1 MTVIG
6 SSYPAIAPRETTPS
20 AGATGTLPPVE
31 ILRPATQTVPL
42 VVASPHSG
50 CRYSDAFLAASKL
63 DPVTL
68 RRSEDAHVHRLSAA
82 APGLGAPLI
91 HALFP
96 RAYLDANREP
106 YELDPAMFADPLPT
120 YANVRSPRVAA
131 GLGTIARLVGNGSDI
146 YRRKLTFAEA
156 EERIDTCYRP
166 YHDALAAL
174 VEETRQRFGFCILVD
189 CHSMPSGLVGSH
201 GIPPAARPG
210 ADFVLG
216 DCHGSSCHRL
226 VSNTAHATLVG
237 AGFRTARNAPYAGG
251 FTTRHYGAPKQNVH
265 VIQVEIGRHLYM
277 NEETYA
283 PLEPGFSRVAAMLS
297 QLFTTLGGLDLNSPG
312 RKGLLG

>member
-1 MTVIG
+1 
-6 SSYPAIAPRETTPS
+6 
-20 AGATGTLPPVE
+20 LPPLE
-31 ILRPATQTVPL
+31 IIRPAVQTVPL

-50 CRYSDAFLAASKL
+50 CRYSDDFLAASKL
-63 DPVTL
+63 DPITL
-68 RRSEDAHVHRLSAA
+68 RRSEDAHVHLLSRQ
-82 APGLGAPLI
+82 APALGAPLI

-106 YELDPAMFADPLPT
+106 YELDPAMFQDRLPD
-120 YANVRSPRVAA
+120 YANTRSPRVAA
-131 GLGTIARLVGNGSDI
+131 GLGTIARMVGNGSDI

-156 EERIDTCYRP
+156 AARIDHCNRP
-166 YHDALAAL
+166 YHDALATL
-174 VEETRQRFGFCILVD
+174 VEETRQRFGFCILID

-201 GIPPAARPG
+201 GIPPASRPG

-226 VSNTAHATLVG
+226 VSNTAHAVLVG
-237 AGFRTARNAPYAGG
+237 AGYHAARNAPYAGG

-265 VIQVEIGRHLYM
+265 AIQVEISRHLYM

-283 PLEPGFSRVAAMLS
+283 PLEPGFDEVATVLTA
-297 QLFTTLGGLDLNSPG
+297 LFKTLGELDLAPG
-312 RKGLLG
+312 ATARKGLLR